1 MNDQLEKARDTFIE
15 TAGNLA
21 KSFGLSET
29 AGRLYALLYLTEE
42 PVSLNEMTDR
52 LGISK
57 ASASVNMRALEG
69 WGAARKVWVKGNR
82 RDHYV
87 VDRDVW
93 RIAAERLK
101 QGFERR
107 MSEATGT
114 MEEVEKLLKSSEKK
128 LNGDDRKTARAY
140 MERIENVRE
149 MGERLQTF
157 LKLVPTNP
165 I

>member
-1 MNDQLEKARDTFIE
+1 M
-15 TAGNLA
+15 
-21 KSFGLSET
+21 
-29 AGRLYALLYLTEE
+29 
-42 PVSLNEMTDR
+42 
-52 LGISK
+52 
-57 ASASVNMRALEG
+57 
-69 WGAARKVWVKGNR
+69 
-82 RDHYV
+82 